1 MSSPPPHP
9 RVAPLPPADKPSI
22 ADVMALSPLQQ
33 GLYSLAGLTDSEA
46 GADPYF
52 IAMAADVDG
61 DLDAGL
67 LKSCAEAML
76 QRHPNVRVSFFQ
88 GNLSRPVAIVPATF
102 ELPWQHVVADADE
115 AAALEAEA
123 RSRPF
128 DLGRG
133 PSIRF
138 LLVQMP
144 QRTWRLVVV
153 AHHIVIDGWSLPV
166 FVSEL
171 IGLYRAGGELT
182 AIPPAPRP
190 YRDYIGWLA
199 ARDAETSKQR
209 WRTHLA
215 GLDGPTLL
223 TPALGGETVAG
234 LPARTEVELDEKA
247 TSELIEAA
255 RSRGVTLS
263 TLFQM
268 AWATILSAFTDRSDV
283 VFGVTVSG
291 RPDELSGVEAMV
303 GLFINTVP
311 LRIRLDPMQRV
322 GPQCLALQR
331 EAAELRDHGYL
342 SHTDLRAAGGIGELY
357 DTLLVYENFPPG
369 GLVGSGEF
377 DLGSAVIR
385 PAALES
391 LSHFPVTIAAHPT
404 HGRLTVLVETLD
416 GALGLLNPETLGQR
430 VLAVVQRLLALWGRP
445 MRELTVTLD
454 GEVVTSA
461 IVETDGTAG
470 GFHNAVAAVAAE
482 RPDEIALS
490 WDPATASGFGDR
502 STLSY
507 REFDTAA
514 DRLAAGLQRRG
525 VRTETPVPILLRRGP
540 DYVVAMLAVLKAGG
554 LIVPLDPGMPAERIR
569 EIIGQTGAELII
581 DDALLAE
588 VTDAP
593 DPGYRPAQVRPGQGA
608 YIIFTSGTTGKPKG
622 VIGTHSALLAY
633 GADHVRN
640 VLGPAQASLNRT
652 LRIAHAWSFT
662 FDAAWQPLV
671 ALLGGHRVHII
682 GDDVQRDAEALVATI
697 GRFGLDMIDTTPS
710 MFNQLRAA
718 GLLAGVPLA
727 VLALGGENIDTA
739 AWQGIRAECERTGMR
754 AHNCYG
760 PTETT
765 VEAVVAAIAENDQ
778 PCIGLPTDPM
788 TAHVLDSWL
797 RPLPAGVAGELYLT
811 GGQLTR
817 GYLGRAGET
826 SGRFVADPVH
836 PGARMYR
843 TGDVV
848 RRLAGGAL
856 QFLGRSD
863 DQVKIRGFRVE
874 PAEVAAALH
883 RHPDVRHAHV
893 AVRRHRSGPR
903 LTAYVV
909 TGVAGA
915 SEATGSVS
923 VSELRRMLTSTLP
936 RYLVPHHII
945 DVEAI
950 PLTPHGKVDDA
961 ALAALDADRGAGRA
975 DEFAAPATDTERV
988 LAEVLGELLEITAV
1002 DVDTDFL
1009 DLGLD
1014 SIVALSVVQAVRRR
1028 GVSLRARLML
1038 ECSSIR
1044 ELAAAIDSDVGA
1056 ELIEVDDTG
1065 PIPLLPAGHWLLAHG
1080 NPRRL
1085 ASTEAIRLPG
1095 GVTRAQ
1101 LDTLLRSVIDGHAAL
1116 HSRLDRAAMTLV
1128 DHPVADILTEAAV
1141 SGDLTAAVAQH
1152 TDAAVQRLDPDR
1164 GAMFDAVWLHHD
1176 SGAEVL
1182 ILTAHVLAMDPAS
1195 WHIVLGELETGWH
1208 AVTAGRTPAAVRE
1221 HTSLRQ
1227 WSRLLGE
1234 RALKLDTCDFWERQL
1249 AGADP
1254 EIGTRRVRPDTDR
1267 AADAVVSMTFVGR
1280 AVTAQVLAA
1289 PVPVPDVL
1297 AAATARALTAW
1308 RRRRGQDTPAP
1319 LLALETYGRADGVV
1333 AAELADDSRQID
1345 TGDTVGLLSAIYP
1358 VRLHSDELR
1367 GVADELAAIP
1377 GDGIDYA
1384 LLRYLRADTAE
1395 RLGAHSD
1402 PQILLNY
1409 LGRMRQAPAGSALTL
1424 DRELLTQVSRI
1435 PEPDLAV
1442 RHEITLNVAMVDK
1455 DGSPVLGTQWRTL
1468 PDILS
1473 ADDVATLQA
1482 LWQDALREV
1491 IS

>member
-1 MSSPPPHP
+1 MSSPPPNP
-9 RVAPLPPADKPSI
+9 RVAPLLPAEKPAI

-52 IAMAADVDG
+52 IAMAADVEG

-76 QRHPNVRVSFFQ
+76 ERHPNVRVSFFQ
-88 GNLSRPVAIVPATF
+88 GNLSRPVAIVPASF
-102 ELPWQHVVADADE
+102 ELPWQHIVADADE

-128 DLGRG
+128 DLGKG
-133 PSIRF
+133 PSMRF

-144 QRTWRLVVV
+144 EKQWRLVVV

-171 IGLYRAGGELT
+171 IGLYRAGGDLA

-199 ARDAETSKQR
+199 ARDPEISRQR
-209 WRTHLA
+209 WRDHLA
-215 GLDGPTLL
+215 DLDGPTLL
-223 TPALGGETVAG
+223 APALGGEAVPG
-234 LPARTEVELDEKA
+234 LPTRTEIDLDQEA
-247 TSELIEAA
+247 TSELMEAA
-255 RSRGVTLS
+255 RGRGVTVS

-311 LRIRLDPMQRV
+311 LRIRLDPSERV

-342 SHTDLRAAGGIGELY
+342 SHTELRSAGGVGELY

-416 GALGLLNPETLGQR
+416 GALGLLDPETLGQR
-430 VLAVVQRLLALWGRP
+430 VLVVVQRLLHAWGRP
-445 MRELTVTLD
+445 MREVNVSLD
-454 GEVVTSA
+454 GEVATA
-461 IVETDGTAG
+461 ERNETVGAAG
-470 GFHNAVAAVAAE
+470 GFHTAVAAVAAE
-482 RPDEIALS
+482 HPDEIALS
-490 WDPATASGFGDR
+490 WDPATASVFGSR
-502 STLSY
+502 CELSY

-514 DRLAAGLQRRG
+514 DRLAAELQHRG
-525 VRTETPVPILLRRGP
+525 VRAETPVPILLRRGP

-554 LIVPLDPGMPAERIR
+554 LIVPLDPGMPSERIR
-569 EIIGQTGAELII
+569 EIIGQTGAALII
-581 DDALLAE
+581 DDALLA
-588 VTDAP
+588 DIGAP
-593 DPGYRPAQVRPGQGA
+593 GPDYLPAQVRPGQGA

-622 VIGTHSALLAY
+622 VIGTHGALLAY
-633 GADHVRN
+633 GDDHVRN
-640 VLGPAQASLNRT
+640 VLGPAQAGLNRT

-710 MFNQLRAA
+710 MFTQLRAA
-718 GLLAGVPLA
+718 GLLSTVPLA

-765 VEAVVAAIAENDQ
+765 VEAVVAAIADNEQ

-797 RPLPAGVAGELYLT
+797 RPVPAGVAGELYLT

-826 SGRFVADPVH
+826 SGRFVADPVT

-848 RRLAGGAL
+848 RRLRGNAL

-909 TGVAGA
+909 
-915 SEATGSVS
+915 SSVPAN
-923 VSELRRMLTSTLP
+923 ELRRMLTTTLP

-950 PLTPHGKVDDA
+950 PLTSHGKIDDA
-961 ALAALDADRGAGRA
+961 ALAALDADRGVGRA
-975 DEFAAPATDTERV
+975 DEFAAPATGTEVV
-988 LAEVLGELLEITAV
+988 LAEVLGELLDTPVV
-1002 DVDTDFL
+1002 DVNADFL

-1038 ECSSIR
+1038 ECTNIR
-1044 ELAAAIDSDVGA
+1044 ELAAAIDSAVEA
-1056 ELIEVDDTG
+1056 EQIDTEDTG

-1080 NPRRL
+1080 DPRRL

-1095 GVTRAQ
+1095 GATREQ
-1101 LDTLLRSVIDGHAAL
+1101 LDAVLRGVVDGHAAL
-1116 HSRLDRAAMTLV
+1116 RSRLDRATMALV
-1128 DHPVADILTEAAV
+1128 DHPVVDVLTEVEV
-1141 SGDLTAAVAQH
+1141 SGDLTAAVAQQ

-1164 GAMFDAVWLHHD
+1164 GAMFNAVWLHHD

-1182 ILTAHVLAMDPAS
+1182 LITAHVLAMDPAS
-1195 WHIVLGELETGWH
+1195 WQIVLGELETGWH
-1208 AVTAGRTPAAVRE
+1208 AASAGRTPAVVRE

-1234 RALKLDTCDFWERQL
+1234 RALKLDTCDFWARQL

-1254 EIGTRRVRPDTDR
+1254 DIGSRRVRPGTDR
-1267 AADAVVSMTFVGR
+1267 AGDVVVSMSFVGR

-1289 PVPVPDVL
+1289 PVPVPEVL

-1333 AAELADDSRQID
+1333 SAGLVDDSRQID

-1358 VRLHSDELR
+1358 VRLESTDVR

-1384 LLRYLRADTAE
+1384 LLRYLRTDTAE
-1395 RLGAHSD
+1395 RLGAHPG

-1409 LGRMRQAPAGSALTL
+1409 LGRMRQAPKGSALTL

-1435 PEPDLAV
+1435 PEPNLAV